1 MSRVFLI
8 VFGLLFIVGCGGESG
23 ASEGAAGSGGSG
35 TPSGLASLGID
46 PLGRGD
52 GIDITESNYT
62 GRCYEDDE
70 LEANRPMLPDP
81 RQVAADEAEATAR
94 ASAAAADAARDALA
108 DAKDAFEGSF
118 VPEVAPMPDRSLAG
132 IFYLSALEAAKDG
145 TEAAYQV
152 GLALLTPEKTTTW
165 KDILENPNL
174 IFKSLGE
181 SFVDNLGFTFD
192 DTGLGEV
199 VTDLVTSVVKAELLE
214 FLRNARDL
222 ALSEYTA
229 ANGQLVGGVA
239 ASADPD
245 LSDAFDSAQA
255 AYDAALAQSIADS
268 NALLEA
274 WLAIDAPSELPPCD
288 SEELRQNLK
297 DAFCT
302 GAFVNPITP
311 EEEAEIPGI
320 TATLDAYVARL
331 CAAVQ

>member
-94 ASAAAADAARDALA
+94 ASAADAARDALA

-132 IFYLSALEAAKDG
+132 DF
-145 TEAAYQV
+145 
-152 GLALLTPEKTTTW
+152 
-165 KDILENPNL
+165 
-174 IFKSLGE
+174 
-181 SFVDNLGFTFD
+181 
-192 DTGLGEV
+192 
-199 VTDLVTSVVKAELLE
+199 LLE
-214 FLRNARDL
+214 RARSREGRDRGCVSSR
-222 ALSEYTA
+222 ARTPDPGKNHHMERHSREPKPDF
-229 ANGQLVGGVA
+229 QVA
-239 ASADPD
+239 WRK
-245 LSDAFDSAQA
+245 L
-255 AYDAALAQSIADS
+255 
-268 NALLEA
+268 
-274 WLAIDAPSELPPCD
+274 C
-288 SEELRQNLK
+288 RQPR
-297 DAFCT
+297 
-302 GAFVNPITP
+302 V
-311 EEEAEIPGI
+311 
-320 TATLDAYVARL
+320 YVR
-331 CAAVQ
+331 

>member
-1 MSRVFLI
+1 MSRVLLI
-8 VFGLLFIVGCGGESG
+8 VFALLFIVGCGGESG
-23 ASEGAAGSGGSG
+23 SNEGAAGSGGSG
-35 TPSGLASLGID
+35 TPSRLASLGID

-52 GIDITESNYT
+52 GIDITESDYT

-94 ASAAAADAARDALA
+94 ASQAAADAARVALA
-108 DAKDAFEGSF
+108 DAKDAFERSF

-152 GLALLTPEKTTTW
+152 GLELLTPEKTTTW

-199 VTDLVTSVVKAELLE
+199 VTDLVTAAVKQELLE
-214 FLRNARDL
+214 FLLAARTL
-222 ALSEYTA
+222 ALDEYTA
-229 ANGQLVGGVA
+229 ASNQLIGGMA
-239 ASADPD
+239 ASADPA
-245 LSDAFDSAQA
+245 LSEAFDAAQD
-255 AYDAALAQSIADS
+255 AYDAALEQSIEDS

-274 WLAIDAPSELPPCD
+274 WLAIDAPSEFPPCD
-288 SEELRQNLK
+288 SEELRQSLA

-320 TATLDAYVARL
+320 TARLDAYVARV
-331 CAAVQ
+331 CAAVG